1 MESNEPKETKKS
13 EDEEWKEQSKYSPE
27 KKGNEAVD
35 WTIENVKLTKDVFI
49 DDDKEQQI
57 VEADKNLSYK
67 YKHTMQMRTWSEIK
81 INVWPIKLYLFTLN
95 CIYLL

>member
-1 MESNEPKETKKS
+1 MESNEPKETKMS
-13 EDEEWKEQSKYSPE
+13 EDEEWKEQSMYSPE

-57 VEADKNLSYK
+57 VKQTRIWATS
-67 YKHTMQMRTWSEIK
+67 
-81 INVWPIKLYLFTLN
+81 INIQCKWELDLR
-95 CIYLL
+95 